1 MRPSILYPLFA
12 PIEVLKGIGN
22 KYAKLVK
29 IFAEKKL
36 LTFCFICRF
45 QWLTG
50 HGCRRSFRHKMAEY
64 GPEL

>member
-29 IFAEKKL
+29 NL
-36 LTFCFICRF
+36 C
-45 QWLTG
+45 
-50 HGCRRSFRHKMAEY
+50 GCRRSFRHKMAEY